1 MSKNN
6 TQCCDSSANT
16 CETSNQCC
24 DEQSCSCPVEASVAM
39 WKNSFCTAMQE
50 VAVDLL
56 KEKIVAKWGDTLDKQ
71 AEATVE
77 ALGAQWCAK
86 IQAAKAECELR
97 EGIKSSYCQDD
108 KCDGNTCES
117 K

>member
-1 MSKNN
+1 MSNKNQN
-6 TQCCDSSANT
+6 ENQCCDSNQDQC
-16 CETSNQCC
+16 CETK
-24 DEQSCSCPVEASVAM
+24 QSCNDDSCCPLESSVAM
-39 WKNSFCTAMQE
+39 WKSSFCTAMQE

-56 KEKIVAKWGDTLDKQ
+56 KEKIVAKWGDKLDKQ

-86 IQAAKAECELR
+86 IQAAKAECDLR
-97 EGIKSSYCQDD
+97 EGIKATYCEDD
-108 KCDGNTCES
+108 SCES

>member
-1 MSKNN
+1 MPNNNQNQSCDSN
-6 TQCCDSSANT
+6 TQT
-16 CETSNQCC
+16 CEST
-24 DEQSCSCPVEASVAM
+24 QSCSTEASCPVDESVAM
-39 WKNSFCTAMQE
+39 WKKNFCVAMQS

-56 KEKIVAKWGDTLDKQ
+56 KEKIIAKWGDTLDKQ

-86 IQAAKAECELR
+86 IQAAKAECGLR
-97 EGIKSSYCQDD
+97 EGIKASYCESD
-108 KCDGNTCES
+108 KCEGDSCES